1 MQHDWEKY
9 FDTESEYWEKIQK
22 IYKENDNYP
31 KVVVKNR
38 NLHHK
43 FPRSF
48 SKKDGTA
55 IDNDKDNLV
64 SLSLGDHFL
73 VHYYLYK
80 CTKTGY
86 RRFTVSAFH
95 FMYKKGIKYIT
106 DDTVVSI
113 AKDWTKANSEKY
125 EELSNSLKGNKNSLG
140 YKHTDEAKKKISEA
154 AKKRKGIK
162 LRPRTLEEKE
172 YLSKVNKGKKLSEET
187 KIKMS
192 ESKKGDKNPMKSE
205 ELRKRASER
214 LKGKPS
220 INKGKKWFTNG
231 IENKMSFTCPEGF
244 WEGKTKK

>member
-9 FDTESEYWEKIQK
+9 FDTESEYWEKVQK

-31 KVVVKNR
+31 KIVVKDR

-43 FPRSF
+43 FLRSF

-55 IDNDKDNLV
+55 IDNDRDNLV

-80 CTKTGY
+80 CTKIGY

-95 FMYKKGIKYIT
+95 FMYKKGIKYVT

-113 AKDWTKANSEKY
+113 AKDWTKASLEKY
-125 EELSNSLKGNKNSLG
+125 EELSKSMKGNKHTLG

-154 AKKRKGIK
+154 DKKRKGKIK
-162 LRPRTLEEKE
+162 FRPRTPEEKE
-172 YLSKVNKGKKLSEET
+172 YLSKVHKGKKLSEET
-187 KIKMS
+187 KRKLS
-192 ESKKGDKNPMKSE
+192 EGKKGDKNPMKSE
-205 ELRKRASER
+205 ELRKRVSEK
-214 LKGKPS
+214 LKGRHWY
-220 INKGKKWFTNG
+220 NNG
-231 IENKMSFTCPEGF
+231 IMSIMAFECPKGYKL
-244 WEGKTKK
+244 GRLTK